1 VARDI
6 GQFRDVLSGADQG
19 ALKVDVYPTVSKALA
34 GRDNTSA

>member
-1 VARDI
+1 MARDI

-19 ALKVDVYPTVSKALA
+19 ALKVDVYPTVSQALA